1 MDVWEHAFLLD
12 YKPAERPKYI
22 EAFFANVKLAG
33 GRGAACESG
42 ERVATVIFASI

>member
-22 EAFFANVKLAG
+22 EAFFSNIDWASCEQRLRQGVGSRPAAAG
-33 GRGAACESG
+33 SQ
-42 ERVATVIFASI
+42 